1 MREQHLDDRIRAHKD
16 SISVNSTSS
25 FRRHDRT
32 SKTRVAR
39 WNTPMS
45 NFLGADACLITST
58 VDGETRYKV
67 FLRWRSLPSIA
78 LSGDI
83 ASVWSSWLN
92 WSLSTRFKIQNVVS
106 VDSPAVDACRR
117 NDVPLMRE
125 LLSSGNTRP
134 NDITTENHTLL
145 YVCAH
150 PCSLR
155 KHSHGFSWQFASMP
169 MI

>member
-1 MREQHLDDRIRAHKD
+1 MREQHLDDRIRSHKD

-25 FRRHDRT
+25 SRRHDRT

-45 NFLGADACLITST
+45 NFLGADACLISST
-58 VDGETRYKV
+58 VDGETRYKI
-67 FLRWRSLPSIA
+67 FLRWRSSPSIA

-150 PCSLR
+150 HCSLMET
-155 KHSHGFSWQFASMP
+155 FSWF
-169 MI
+169 